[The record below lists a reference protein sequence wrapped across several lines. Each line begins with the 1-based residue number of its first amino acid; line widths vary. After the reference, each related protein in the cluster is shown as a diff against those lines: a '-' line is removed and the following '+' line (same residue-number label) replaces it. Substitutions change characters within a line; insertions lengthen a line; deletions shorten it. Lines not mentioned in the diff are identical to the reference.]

1 LLLEIALAVDSADS
15 AKSSGS
21 SQNAASDTSDT
32 EREDGCGSPRVQR
45 RKRRRNKSHNGG
57 VDQGM
62 GVGAD
67 GEQDDLAYVDT
78 LPEVSY
84 AG

>member
-1 LLLEIALAVDSADS
+1 
-15 AKSSGS
+15 
-21 SQNAASDTSDT
+21 
-32 EREDGCGSPRVQR
+32 
-45 RKRRRNKSHNGG
+45 
-57 VDQGM
+57 M

-84 AG
+84 FGKLIY

>member
-1 LLLEIALAVDSADS
+1 
-15 AKSSGS
+15 
-21 SQNAASDTSDT
+21 
-32 EREDGCGSPRVQR
+32 
-45 RKRRRNKSHNGG
+45 
-57 VDQGM
+57 M

-84 AG
+84 VRKLIY

>member
-1 LLLEIALAVDSADS
+1 
-15 AKSSGS
+15 
-21 SQNAASDTSDT
+21 
-32 EREDGCGSPRVQR
+32 
-45 RKRRRNKSHNGG
+45 
-57 VDQGM
+57 M

-84 AG
+84 AGKLIY